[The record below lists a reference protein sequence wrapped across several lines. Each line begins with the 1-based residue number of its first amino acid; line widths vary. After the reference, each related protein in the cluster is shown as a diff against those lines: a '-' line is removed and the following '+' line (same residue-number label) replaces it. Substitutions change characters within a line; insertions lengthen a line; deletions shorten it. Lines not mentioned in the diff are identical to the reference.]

1 MGATKSVR
9 TVAGSSSR
17 NCTYPLSCLE
27 MDELRA
33 HHVLHHNSKMANW
46 IAHTDSRT
54 SDYISAPLQAA
65 GCDLPTPQDTLF
77 HQGEKLPDRY
87 CKEEEDLCPN
97 QWTASSEQEDN
108 SGSDSE
114 RETVEMSTWRG
125 EPSVKGTTETMRML
139 LLTCVSVGI
148 TFTWGVEMTY
158 CTPYLLSLGLTKGQ
172 TSLVWVA
179 GPLSGLIVQPI
190 IGVIADQSKSRWGR
204 RRPVIIIGSI
214 VTALALM
221 ALGFT
226 KEIVAYFIWDP
237 SYARACTIAVAVLS
251 LYCVDFAINAVM
263 SCARSLVVDTL
274 PIQKQQSGAAWA
286 SRMGSLGHIIGYGMG
301 AVDLLQL
308 FGTSLGDTQFK
319 QLTVIAALGMI
330 VTSSVTCWA
339 VTERVLVTVR
349 PDPRRHSGRFKV
361 VRQIVSTLIT
371 LPPRIR
377 AICYAVFW
385 SWIGWFPFIIYSSTW
400 VGETYFRYDVP
411 ADARGSSDALGDMGR
426 IGSTALTVYSTVTFI
441 SAWILPPFIRA
452 PEDST
457 FTHRPPASIA
467 GLVETVNKYKPDLL
481 SAWIASHLMFAFA
494 MFLTPFAASFRFA
507 TVLVA
512 LCGIPWSI
520 AMWAPTTFLG
530 VEVNKLSGAPDPMS
544 PSGTAGPSYRRLST
558 SSIEMRFVSDPSAGS
573 AAVGVDESAA
583 AAGNSSTGELSG
595 IYFGILN
602 IYTTIPQFIATFMS
616 TIVFAILEPG
626 KSPELATDAHPSEQ
640 ANTDG
645 PNAIAVCMFIGA
657 ISSLVAAYATSKMRE
672 I

>member
-1 MGATKSVR
+1 
-9 TVAGSSSR
+9 
-17 NCTYPLSCLE
+17 
-27 MDELRA
+27 MDLMRA
-33 HHVLHHNSKMANW
+33 HHVLHRNGAM
-46 IAHTDSRT
+46 TDSIPPIDGKT
-54 SDYISAPLQAA
+54 FDNTCAPLEPRQKYSTAQSPFP
-65 GCDLPTPQDTLF
+65 DFELPVEQGNPF
-77 HQGEKLPDRY
+77 YQGEKPSDRH
-87 CKEEEDLCPN
+87 CKEEEEEGLSPN
-97 QWTASSEQEDN
+97 QWVASGEQEDN
-108 SGSDSE
+108 SGSYSE
-114 RETVEMSTWRG
+114 AENVEMSTWRG
-125 EPSVKGTTETMRML
+125 SPSVKGSTETMRML

-204 RRPVIIIGSI
+204 RRPVIVIGSI
-214 VTALALM
+214 ITALALM

-237 SYARACTIAVAVLS
+237 TYARACTIAVAVLS

-301 AVDLLQL
+301 AIDLLQL

-319 QLTVIAALGMI
+319 QLTVIAALGML

-349 PDPRRHSGRFKV
+349 PDPRRQSGRFKV

-411 ADARGSSDALGDMGR
+411 ADTRDSSDALGDMGR

-452 PEDST
+452 PEDNT

-467 GLVETVNKYKPDLL
+467 SLVETVNKYKPDLL

-544 PSGTAGPSYRRLST
+544 PGATSATNPSYRRLST
-558 SSIEMRFVSDPSAGS
+558 SSIEMRFVNEPAAAG
-573 AAVGVDESAA
+573 AVDEAT
-583 AAGNSSTGELSG
+583 AGNSSTGELSG

-616 TIVFAILEPG
+616 SIVFAILEPG
-626 KSPELATDAHPSEQ
+626 KSPELATDAHPSEH
-640 ANTDG
+640 AKTDG

-657 ISSLVAAYATSKMRE
+657 ISSLVAAYATAKMRD

>member
-1 MGATKSVR
+1 
-9 TVAGSSSR
+9 
-17 NCTYPLSCLE
+17 
-27 MDELRA
+27 MDAMCA
-33 HHVLHHNSKMANW
+33 HHVLHPDGTM
-46 IAHTDSRT
+46 TDSIAPT
-54 SDYISAPLQAA
+54 DGKTPDHVSAPFEPRPIYLTSAPPFP
-65 GCDLPTPQDTLF
+65 DFEFPTEQGNPS
-77 HQGEKLPDRY
+77 HQGEKLLDRH
-87 CKEEEDLCPN
+87 CKEEEGLCPN
-97 QWTASSEQEDN
+97 QWAGSGEQEDN

-114 RETVEMSTWRG
+114 GEIVEMSTWRG
-125 EPSVKGTTETMRML
+125 TPSVKGSTETMRML

-172 TSLVWVA
+172 TSMVWVA

-190 IGVIADQSKSRWGR
+190 IGVIADQSKSKWGR
-204 RRPVIIIGSI
+204 RRPVIIVGSI
-214 VTALALM
+214 ITALALM

-226 KEIVAYFIWDP
+226 KEIVSYFIWDP
-237 SYARACTIAVAVLS
+237 TYSRACTIAVAVLS

-301 AVDLLQL
+301 AIDLLGL

-319 QLTVIAALGMI
+319 QLTVIAALGML

-411 ADARGSSDALGDMGR
+411 VDANGSSDALGDMGR

-452 PEDST
+452 PEDNT

-467 GLVETVNKYKPDLL
+467 NLVETVNKYKPDLL

-544 PSGTAGPSYRRLST
+544 PGAATSNPSYRRLST
-558 SSIEMRFVSDPSAGS
+558 SSIEMRFVNEPAGAS
-573 AAVGVDESAA
+573 IGAVEDGAT
-583 AAGNSSTGELSG
+583 AGNSSTGELSG

-657 ISSLVAAYATSKMRE
+657 ISSLVAAYATSKMRD

>member
-1 MGATKSVR
+1 M
-9 TVAGSSSR
+9 
-17 NCTYPLSCLE
+17 
-27 MDELRA
+27 
-33 HHVLHHNSKMANW
+33 
-46 IAHTDSRT
+46 TDSIPPT
-54 SDYISAPLQAA
+54 DGKTPDNTCVPLEPRQKYSTTQSPFPDFEFPVEQ
-65 GCDLPTPQDTLF
+65 GNPSY
-77 HQGEKLPDRY
+77 QGEKPSDRH
-87 CKEEEDLCPN
+87 CKEEEEGLSPN
-97 QWTASSEQEDN
+97 H
-108 SGSDSE
+108 
-114 RETVEMSTWRG
+114 
-125 EPSVKGTTETMRML
+125 
-139 LLTCVSVGI
+139 
-148 TFTWGVEMTY
+148 FTWGVEMTY

-190 IGVIADQSKSRWGR
+190 IGVVADQSKSRWGR
-204 RRPVIIIGSI
+204 RRPVIVIGSI
-214 VTALALM
+214 ITALALM

-237 SYARACTIAVAVLS
+237 TYARACTIAVAVLS
-251 LYCVDFAINAVM
+251 LYCVDFAINA
-263 SCARSLVVDTL
+263 
-274 PIQKQQSGAAWA
+274 A
-286 SRMGSLGHIIGYGMG
+286 SRMGSLGHIIGY
-301 AVDLLQL
+301 
-308 FGTSLGDTQFK
+308 DTQFK
-319 QLTVIAALGMI
+319 QLTVIAALGML

-349 PDPRRHSGRFKV
+349 PDPRRQSGRFKV

-411 ADARGSSDALGDMGR
+411 ADTRDSSDALGDMGR

-452 PEDST
+452 PEDNT

-467 GLVETVNKYKPDLL
+467 SLVETVNKYKPDLL

-544 PSGTAGPSYRRLST
+544 PGASSSTNPSYRRLST
-558 SSIEMRFVSDPSAGS
+558 SSIEMRFVNEPAAG
-573 AAVGVDESAA
+573 AVEEVT
-583 AAGNSSTGELSG
+583 AGNSSTGELSG

-616 TIVFAILEPG
+616 SIVFAILEPG
-626 KSPELATDAHPSEQ
+626 KSPELATDAHPSEH
-640 ANTDG
+640 AKTDG

-657 ISSLVAAYATSKMRE
+657 ISSLVAAYATAKMRD